1 MPVLPLQNERLVFI
15 ATLQNEMPDNSTRSF
30 PKVLSRQFPSVQ
42 VNCAF
47 VTLILTVG
55 NVEEIKL
62 LRLV

>member
-1 MPVLPLQNERLVFI
+1 MPVLPLQNESLVFI
-15 ATLQNEMPDNSTRSF
+15 ATLQNEMPHNSTRSF

-55 NVEEIKL
+55 NV
-62 LRLV
+62 